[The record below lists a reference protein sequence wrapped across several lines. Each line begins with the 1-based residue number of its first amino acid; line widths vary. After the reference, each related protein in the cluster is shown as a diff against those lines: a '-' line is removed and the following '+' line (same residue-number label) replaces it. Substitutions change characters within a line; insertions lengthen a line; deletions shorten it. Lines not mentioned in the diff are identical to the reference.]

1 LRKPVSELTDRELED
16 ELQRR
21 RRLRAFGQPSPP
33 SDSLS
38 NRAHQGLLT
47 EDDRSWVAA
56 ASERVDLARH
66 YAALEL
72 EPGASLAQVD
82 SAYRKLVA
90 KFHPDKH
97 TADPEKHRAALK
109 VVAELER
116 SYQALSARLRR

>member
-1 LRKPVSELTDRELED
+1 MSAERLQKPVSELTDRELEE

-21 RRLRAFGQPSPP
+21 RRLRALGRGSASSGPSE
-33 SDSLS
+33 
-38 NRAHQGLLT
+38 AG
-47 EDDRSWVAA
+47 RSWIAA

-72 EPGASLAQVD
+72 EPGASLSRVE
-82 SAYRKLVA
+82 SAYRSLVA

-97 TADPEKHRAALK
+97 KADPEKHHAALK

-116 SYQALSARLRR
+116 SFRALAAHLQRNQRS